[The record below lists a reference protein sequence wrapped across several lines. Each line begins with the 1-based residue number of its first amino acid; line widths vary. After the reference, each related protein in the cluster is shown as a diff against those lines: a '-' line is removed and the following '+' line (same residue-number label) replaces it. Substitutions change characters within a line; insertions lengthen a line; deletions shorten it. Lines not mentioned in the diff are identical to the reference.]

1 MYPQYQ
7 VNLGQTDPIITRGGI
22 PNYYNNLQDQ
32 IDYLEQLKTD
42 IDNRTKQLPRK
53 ENVWDYIDEEIA
65 SLNDD
70 QKKILFND
78 SKYKEYDAQLQNIIQ
93 KELIGLVKDRI
104 ASSSTGKQL
113 LSDMFNY
120 IKTVKPNIIAE
131 ANKDLELFK
140 KFQIAVSVNPNLTY
154 TEFIKSLNKE

>member
-32 IDYLEQLKTD
+32 IDYLEQLKSD

-53 ENVWDYIDEEIA
+53 ENVWDYIDNEVA

-70 QKKILFND
+70 QKKILFED
-78 SKYKEYDAQLQNIIQ
+78 IKYKEYDMQLQSIIQ
-93 KELIGLVKDRI
+93 KELINLVKDKI

-154 TEFIKSLNKE
+154 TDFIKSLNKE

>member
-32 IDYLEQLKTD
+32 IDYLEQLKSD

-53 ENVWDYIDEEIA
+53 ENVWDYIDNEVA

-70 QKKILFND
+70 QKKILFED
-78 SKYKEYDAQLQNIIQ
+78 IKYKEYDMQLQSIIQ
-93 KELIGLVKDRI
+93 KELINLVKDKI

-131 ANKDLELFK
+131 ANKDLKLFK

-154 TEFIKSLNKE
+154 TDFIKSLNKE

>member
-7 VNLGQTDPIITRGGI
+7 VNLGQSDPIITRGGI

-32 IDYLEQLKTD
+32 IDYLEQLKSD

-53 ENVWDYIDEEIA
+53 ENVWDYIDNEVA

-78 SKYKEYDAQLQNIIQ
+78 DKYKEYDAQLQGIIQ

>member
-7 VNLGQTDPIITRGGI
+7 VNLGQSDPIITRGGI

-32 IDYLEQLKTD
+32 IDYLEQLKSD
-42 IDNRTKQLPRK
+42 IDNRTKQLTRK
-53 ENVWDYIDEEIA
+53 ENVWDYIDNEVS

-78 SKYKEYDAQLQNIIQ
+78 SKYKEYDAQLQGIIQ

>member
-7 VNLGQTDPIITRGGI
+7 VNLGQSDPIITRGGI

-32 IDYLEQLKTD
+32 IDYLEQLKSD

-53 ENVWDYIDEEIA
+53 ENVWDYIDNEVA

-78 SKYKEYDAQLQNIIQ
+78 AKYKEYDAQLQAIIQ

>member
-7 VNLGQTDPIITRGGI
+7 VNLGQTDPIIARGSI

-53 ENVWDYIDEEIA
+53 ENTWDYIDNEIA

-78 SKYKEYDAQLQNIIQ
+78 GKYKEYDAQLQSIIQ
-93 KELIGLVKDRI
+93 KELINLVKDKI

-154 TEFIKSLNKE
+154 TDFIKSLNKE

>member
-7 VNLGQTDPIITRGGI
+7 VNLGQTDPIIVRGSI

-53 ENVWDYIDEEIA
+53 ENIWDYIDGEIA

-70 QKKILFND
+70 QKKILFEDN
-78 SKYKEYDAQLQNIIQ
+78 KYKEYDAQLQNIIQ
-93 KELIGLVKDRI
+93 KELINLVKDKI

-154 TEFIKSLNKE
+154 TDFIKSLNKE

>member
-7 VNLGQTDPIITRGGI
+7 VNLGQTDPIIARGGI

-53 ENVWDYIDEEIA
+53 ENTWDYIDGEIA

-70 QKKILFND
+70 QKKILFEDN
-78 SKYKEYDAQLQNIIQ
+78 KYREYDAQLQSIIQ
-93 KELIGLVKDRI
+93 KELINLVKDKI

-154 TEFIKSLNKE
+154 TDFIKSLNKE

>member
-7 VNLGQTDPIITRGGI
+7 VNLGQSDPIITRGGI

-32 IDYLEQLKTD
+32 IDYLEQLKSD

-53 ENVWDYIDEEIA
+53 ENVWDYIDNEVA

-78 SKYKEYDAQLQNIIQ
+78 GKYKEYDAQLQGIIQ

>member
-7 VNLGQTDPIITRGGI
+7 VNLGQSDPIITRGGI

-32 IDYLEQLKTD
+32 IDYLEQLKSD

-53 ENVWDYIDEEIA
+53 ENVWDYIDNEVA

-78 SKYKEYDAQLQNIIQ
+78 IKYKEYDAQLQGIIQ

-140 KFQIAVSVNPNLTY
+140 KFRIAVSVNPNLTY

>member
-32 IDYLEQLKTD
+32 IDYLEQLKSD

-53 ENVWDYIDEEIA
+53 ENVWDYIDNEVA

-78 SKYKEYDAQLQNIIQ
+78 GKYKEYDAQLQSIIQ
-93 KELIGLVKDRI
+93 KELINLVKDKI

-154 TEFIKSLNKE
+154 TDFIKSLNKE